1 MGRIIEKRLRLRRR
15 SSNDIIYP
23 KTLASLVMTRDGK
36 TVEEAMAG
44 IAESIPEGYSLVGA
58 VASGDSTELDFV
70 DKGAYVLGVGTYTIG
85 ESSEEVEEGYI
96 GIALMATMANDTN
109 TVSLIQIA
117 VGAGGS
123 GGSTGGGGLYTLPIV
138 VNLDQGKYSMTGEID
153 MAALRSCSKVSMG
166 FTSAELPEGVVYE
179 IEWGF
184 NCRTRQYYEGYVDQ
198 EVFLFGQYEV
208 NGTMKDLN
216 LEFSNGQLTML
227 KTGDTSFTNAD
238 GGGSDPAVI

>member
-36 TVEEAMAG
+36 TVEEAL
-44 IAESIPEGYSLVGA
+44 AEGGS
-58 VASGDSTELDFV
+58 
-70 DKGAYVLGVGTYTIG
+70 
-85 ESSEEVEEGYI
+85 
-96 GIALMATMANDTN
+96 
-109 TVSLIQIA
+109 
-117 VGAGGS
+117 GS

-138 VNLDQGKYSMTGEID
+138 VNLDQGKYSKTGEID

-166 FTSAELPEGVVYE
+166 LTSAELPEGVVYE

-198 EVFLFGQYEV
+198 EEFLFGQYEV

-216 LEFSNGQLTML
+216 LQFSNGQLTML
-227 KTGDTSFTNAD
+227 KTGDTSFTDAD